1 VRHRILE
8 SAKSVNDLSRCS
20 RQDGGRSRHP
30 TFAIEQG
37 KVMEIAAAVLFGSV
51 VIWFLQEAT
60 GEHI

>member
-1 VRHRILE
+1 LR
-8 SAKSVNDLSRCS
+8 RCS
-20 RQDGGRSRHP
+20 RQDGRRSRHP